1 MKKFEGVFE
10 ATDTAELY
18 YQCWKPESPRGSLVL
33 VHGLAEHSEAYE
45 RLAQGLASVQ
55 LNIYAFDFRGHGR
68 SPGAR
73 GYVEDFHLFVRDLET
88 FIDFLETQEKWPRP
102 RFLLGHSMGGLV
114 ALRYL
119 LDRESHPFQKV
130 ILSSPLLGIS
140 MPVAPVKE
148 QIANLLNRWLPQVTL
163 PHGIRLEDLS
173 RDPNVIAEY
182 KKDYLRHDKIAPST
196 FLGMRECMESVR
208 NDAESLNEPIFCQVA
223 GQDRVVSLEDTKEF
237 FQKVPHDGKK
247 MIVYSESY
255 HEVYNDSN
263 RQEVYQDLIEFLESE
278 LA

>member
-1 MKKFEGVFE
+1 M
-10 ATDTAELY
+10 
-18 YQCWKPESPRGSLVL
+18 
-33 VHGLAEHSEAYE
+33 
-45 RLAQGLASVQ
+45 
-55 LNIYAFDFRGHGR
+55 
-68 SPGAR
+68 
-73 GYVEDFHLFVRDLET
+73 
-88 FIDFLETQEKWPRP
+88 
-102 RFLLGHSMGGLV
+102 
-114 ALRYL
+114 
-119 LDRESHPFQKV
+119 
-130 ILSSPLLGIS
+130 
-140 MPVAPVKE
+140 
-148 QIANLLNRWLPQVTL
+148 
-163 PHGIRLEDLS
+163 
-173 RDPNVIAEY
+173 IAEY